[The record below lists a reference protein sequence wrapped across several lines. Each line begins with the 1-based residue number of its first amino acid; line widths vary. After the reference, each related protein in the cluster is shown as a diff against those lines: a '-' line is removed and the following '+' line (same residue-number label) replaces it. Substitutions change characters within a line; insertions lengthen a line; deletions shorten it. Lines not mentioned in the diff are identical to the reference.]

1 MSDDETFEKV
11 ESGASQTVP
20 IKIGDL
26 KKGDYAML
34 KGKPCKVMEIAISKT
49 GKHGHAKAAI
59 VGIDIFTNNKIEDG
73 GPTSHNIDSPNVDRK
88 EYTLIDIASDDFCS
102 FMEESG
108 DLKED
113 LKLFPK
119 GEDEVSCD
127 FNSLIFFSSCDQK
140 WSPQAPSIHQFAAFF
155 PLLNISTQHT

>member
-11 ESGASQTVP
+11 DAGASQTVP
-20 IKIGDL
+20 KKIGDL

-34 KGKPCKVMEIAISKT
+34 KGKPCKVMEISVSKT

-102 FMEESG
+102 LMEEDG
-108 DLKED
+108 ELKED
-113 LKLFPK
+113 LKLFPQ
-119 GEDEVSCD
+119 GEDETHDNLRKAFDDGKECLVSVIKAVGQERIVS
-127 FNSLIFFSSCDQK
+127 FREKNQ
-140 WSPQAPSIHQFAAFF
+140 
-155 PLLNISTQHT
+155 